1 MMMSNRSTL
10 VLVTALLA
18 AFAPPAVFA
27 QPGAPERVP
36 ARITLEQANT
46 IATKALEHARAQGF
60 APLSVVVL
68 DDSGNLKAMQRED
81 GASMF
86 RFDIATGKA
95 WASVGMGASSRTLA
109 ERARDNPNFFITLA
123 ASADGKFLPQTG
135 GVLIRNAAGDIL
147 GAAGA
152 SGASG
157 DEDEAAVIHG
167 IEQAGLVADVP
178 R

>member
-1 MMMSNRSTL
+1 MSVTL
-10 VLVTALLA
+10 RAAATVTLLSLVGVATAH
-18 AFAPPAVFA
+18 A
-27 QPGAPERVP
+27 QTAQVAP
-36 ARITLEQANT
+36 ARLTLAQANT
-46 IATKALEHARAQGF
+46 IVEKALERAREQGF

-68 DDSGNLKAMQRED
+68 DDSGDLKAMQRED

-86 RFDIATGKA
+86 RFDFALGKA
-95 WASVGMGASSRTLA
+95 WASVAMGASSRALA
-109 ERARDNPNFFITLA
+109 QRAQDNPNFFITLA
-123 ASADGKFLPQTG
+123 ATAEGKFLPQPG
-135 GVLIRNAAGDIL
+135 GVLIRNAAGVIL

-157 DEDEAAVIHG
+157 DQDEAAVAYG

>member
-1 MMMSNRSTL
+1 MSRTARAAAVLML
-10 VLVTALLA
+10 VSLVCETA
-18 AFAPPAVFA
+18 VGQTQTA
-27 QPGAPERVP
+27 QPAQTRL
-36 ARITLEQANT
+36 TLAQANT
-46 IATKALEHARAQGF
+46 IVEKALERAREQSF

-68 DDSGNLKAMQRED
+68 DDSGELKAMQRED

-86 RFDIATGKA
+86 RFDVALGKA
-95 WASVGMGASSRTLA
+95 WASVAMGASSRALA
-109 ERARDNPNFFITLA
+109 QRAQDNPNFFITLA
-123 ASADGKFLPQTG
+123 ATAEGKFLPQPG

-157 DEDEAAVIHG
+157 DQDEAAVAYG